1 VRDESSNSMAGRVV
15 ITSCMVLWFFCETF
29 GGRKKL
35 TSKWGPSFVLKE
47 LVTKQVF
54 VLSVFL
60 LQSFEKF
67 RMRSKKHENTRCS
80 FTEEI

>member
-1 VRDESSNSMAGRVV
+1 
-15 ITSCMVLWFFCETF
+15 MVLWFFCETF

-60 LQSFEKF
+60 LAELRKVQDAKQKA
-67 RMRSKKHENTRCS
+67 RKHAL
-80 FTEEI
+80 